1 MNSSTV
7 PIEPSTEITTRV
19 ITSFTVNVMRL
30 ELFQSVTVNAMLYGA
45 DGNFIEVKTLT
56 LSGQDYLD
64 WNNNDKYLIN
74 KVAEKLGFTIAP
86 TPPVPEPVVPNS
98 VVPTLLVV
106 PNSVVPNSV
115 VPNSVV
121 PTPEPV
127 TEPVVPTPEPVTE
140 PTPEPVTEPTV

>member
-64 WNNNDKYLIN
+64 WNNNDQYLIN

-86 TPPVPEPVVPNS
+86 TPPVVPDPVVPNS
-98 VVPTLLVV
+98 IVPSLL
-106 PNSVVPNSV
+106 V

-140 PTPEPVTEPTV
+140 PTV

>member
-1 MNSSTV
+1 MNQPNV
-7 PIEPSTEITTRV
+7 PIQPATETTTKV

-64 WNNNDKYLIN
+64 WNNNDQYLID

-86 TPPVPEPVVPNS
+86 VVVPEPVVP
-98 VVPTLLVV
+98 
-106 PNSVVPNSV
+106 
-115 VPNSVV
+115 
-121 PTPEPV
+121 
-127 TEPVVPTPEPVTE
+127 EPVVPV
-140 PTPEPVTEPTV
+140 EPTV